1 MSTIVNAPLKSK
13 SGFESPSFAVDP
25 SGNITAKSLIL
36 EGAEAGA
43 AADFTFTE
51 VDGDFRTVA
60 GNGTDNPALTMYRNT
75 SKSID
80 LTLSTLT
87 FSIFS
92 SVVGTLTLYNEGLR
106 HSDSSTGSA
115 AQGKSSGRLTFNM
128 ASDAPDQLYY
138 GNAAGTIYG
147 TITVLDPVGLYGSIA
162 VTNTTSASSSL
173 TGAVT
178 VAGGVGIAG
187 DLYVGGSLNIDG
199 LGITSIG
206 SPTDLDITAANKIF
220 VRIDGNSI
228 GTIGLTGSTLPV
240 VNTTINNTVIGAT
253 TPNTAIFTA
262 ATIAALPATA
272 SAVTNK
278 QYVDSTALSLSIAFG
293 L

>member
-13 SGFESPSFAVDP
+13 SGFESSGFAVD
-25 SGNITAKSLIL
+25 SLGNITAKSLIL

-43 AADFTFTE
+43 AADFTFSE
-51 VDGDFRTVA
+51 VGGNFRLS
-60 GNGTDNPALTMYRNT
+60 GNIADNPALTMYRNT
-75 SKSID
+75 SKTID
-80 LTLSTLT
+80 VTLSTIT

-106 HSDSSTGSA
+106 HSDSSTGAGS
-115 AQGKSSGRLTFNM
+115 QGKSSGRLTFNM
-128 ASDAPDQLYY
+128 PSDAPDQLYY
-138 GNAAGTIYG
+138 GNADGTIYG
-147 TITVLDPVGLYGSIA
+147 TITVLDPIGLYGSIE
-162 VTNTTSASSSL
+162 VTGTTSATSSL

-187 DLYVGGSLNIDG
+187 DLYVGGTLNIDG
-199 LGITSIG
+199 IGITSIG

-220 VRIDGNSI
+220 VKIDGTTI
-228 GTIGLTGSTLPV
+228 GTVTPTGSSLPV
-240 VNTTINNTVIGAT
+240 VDTTINNTVIGAT
-253 TPNTAIFTA
+253 TPKEATFTA
-262 ATIAALPATA
+262 ATIAALPASA